1 MLEEQIEIPRIGG
14 QEFPK
19 IVALG
24 KRRGLSGAAIA
35 RHLRILI
42 FCSKNL
48 DLERDRSY
56 LPRAPGEIP
65 DGQRT
70 LYLGAARQENGAG

>member
-1 MLEEQIEIPRIGG
+1 MLEAKIEIPRIGG

-24 KRRGLSGAAIA
+24 KRRGLSGAAFA
-35 RHLRILI
+35 RPLRILI
-42 FCSKNL
+42 CYNRNL
-48 DLERDRSY
+48 GLERDRSY

-70 LYLGAARQENGAG
+70 RYLGAARQENGAD